1 MTSETV
7 PPVSRPVQAME
18 CPCQD
23 PSDIARWVAGLGCP
37 SGRRVLAIQP
47 FGHTGFIER
56 LPDWQALAEGA
67 DVVAIAD
74 LAPDAAGPLPGVGV
88 ALLVEKL
95 HGRVLHVPCPALLP
109 RTVAAEARPGDQVLF
124 VGHPGMADARSL
136 FEDELVR
143 LERAPEVVVV
153 YGGVSAE
160 REVSLHSGREVYAA
174 LVRRGYRTRMMDVSQ
189 VVHSGGDLSDLLGTR
204 RPDVAF
210 LACHGSQAEDGCLQ
224 GFFEV
229 LGIPYTGSGVLASAL
244 AMDKAQ
250 TKRVLAE
257 HGLPV
262 PTGVHLRRGDP
273 LPEPFGKAIVKPNA
287 QGSTIGLSFAS
298 DWSEVPR
305 ALDHAFRYDESV
317 LLEEWVVGTEVSVP
331 VLGDRV
337 LPVVE
342 IVPASGRYDF
352 ASKYQPE
359 ATLEIVPARLT
370 PEQTALA
377 QSYALR
383 AHQAL
388 GCRGATRTD
397 MIVSADRIVV
407 LEVNNLPGMTST
419 SLLPNS
425 ARAAGIGFDELVCWI
440 VEEARTRHAQG
451 KVQAGA

>member
-1 MTSETV
+1 MD
-7 PPVSRPVQAME
+7 
-18 CPCQD
+18 CPLQD
-23 PSDIARWVAGLGCP
+23 PVEIARWVTEVEAP
-37 SGRRVLAIQP
+37 EGRRILAIQP
-47 FGHTGFIER
+47 FGHAGFIER
-56 LPDWQALAEGA
+56 LQDWQTLAEMA
-67 DVVAIAD
+67 DLTVIAD
-74 LAPDAAGPLPGVGV
+74 LAQDDAGPLPGVGV
-88 ALLVEKL
+88 AVLVERL
-95 HGRVLHVPCPALLP
+95 AGDVRHVPCPALLP
-109 RTVAAEARPGDQVLF
+109 RTVAAEVRGGDQVLF
-124 VGHPGMADARSL
+124 LGHPGMADARSV
-136 FEDELVR
+136 FGDEFAR
-143 LERAPEVVVV
+143 LKRAPEVVVI

-160 REVSLHSGREVYAA
+160 REVSLHSGREVHAA

-189 VVHSGGDLSDLLGTR
+189 VIHSRGELSDLVGTR

-229 LGIPYTGSGVLASAL
+229 LGIPYTGSGVLASAI

-262 PTGVHLRRGDP
+262 PMGVHLRRGDP
-273 LPEPFGKAIVKPNA
+273 LPEPFGRAIVKPNA
-287 QGSTIGLSFAS
+287 QGSTIGLSFVSEWS
-298 DWSEVPR
+298 DVPR
-305 ALDHAFRYDESV
+305 ALEHAFRYDESV

-383 AHQAL
+383 AHRAL

-397 MIVSADRIVV
+397 MIVSDDRIVV

-425 ARAAGIGFDELVCWI
+425 ARAAGIGFDELVSWI

-451 KVQAGA
+451 KVQARA

>member
-7 PPVSRPVQAME
+7 QPVSRPVQALE
-18 CPCQD
+18 CPSQD
-23 PSDIARWVAGLGCP
+23 PVEIGRWVATLE
-37 SGRRVLAIQP
+37 STAGRRVIALQP
-47 FGHTGFIER
+47 YGHSGFLER
-56 LPDWQALAEGA
+56 LSDWQALAERA
-67 DVVAIAD
+67 DLVVIAD
-74 LAPDAAGPLPGVGV
+74 LAPDDAGPLPGVGV
-88 ALLVEKL
+88 ALLVERL
-95 HGRVLHVPCPALLP
+95 AGDVRHVPCPALLP
-109 RTVAAEARPGDQVLF
+109 RAVAAEVRPGDQVLF
-124 VGHPGMADARSL
+124 VGHPGMSAARSV
-136 FEDELVR
+136 FEDELAR
-143 LERAPEVVVV
+143 LERAPEVVVI

-174 LVRRGYRTRMMDVSQ
+174 LVRRGYRTRMVDISQ
-189 VVHSGGDLSDLLGTR
+189 TIHSGGDLSDLVGTR
-204 RPDVAF
+204 RPDVVF

-229 LGIPYTGSGVLASAL
+229 LGIPYTGSGVLASAI

-257 HGLPV
+257 DGLPV
-262 PTGVHLRRGDP
+262 PMGVHLRRGDP
-273 LPEPFGKAIVKPNA
+273 LPEPFGRAIVKPNA
-287 QGSTIGLSFAS
+287 QGSTIGLSFVTV
-298 DWSEVPR
+298 WNELPR
-305 ALDHAFRYDESV
+305 ALEHAFRYDESV

-352 ASKYQPE
+352 ASKYLPE

-383 AHQAL
+383 AHRAL

-397 MIVSADRIVV
+397 MIVSEDRIVV